1 MVQHLTDDEIN
12 EIRQLTRNANHSSF
26 SFGPQSS
33 FILSNTYHIL
43 LEVSGSLQS
52 IIEQD
57 TVDWKRQMMVDL
69 LQAYV
74 VPNHLKA
81 TLQLFQ
87 KATEKLRQL
96 NDPSATAN
104 IEFNI
109 KGREGREKRLMMQLG
124 VIQHTN
130 IQLHHII
137 LGNLVDISHFILE
150 GCPRLVLLNNN
161 SVIEL
166 DVPAAEDILKSEA
179 LQITPKELNILAL
192 KAKGMRGKEIAE
204 TLGISLL
211 TVYSMTRDIKQ
222 KSNMDIYPLI
232 QKLKEKG
239 LLGLYCG
246 HALFSEM
253 TTSTLMN
260 HLLF

>member
-1 MVQHLTDDEIN
+1 MVQHLTEDEIN
-12 EIRQLTRNANHSSF
+12 EIRQLSRNANQF
-26 SFGPQSS
+26 GFPFGPQSS

-43 LEVSGSLQS
+43 LEVSGSLHD
-52 IIEQD
+52 ILEQN
-57 TVDWKRQMMVDL
+57 TVDWKRQMMADL

-81 TLQLFQ
+81 TVQLFQ
-87 KATEKLRQL
+87 KATERLRYL
-96 NDPSATAN
+96 NDPLVTAN

-109 KGREGREKRLMMQLG
+109 KNQEGKEKRLMMQLCI
-124 VIQHTN
+124 IQHPN
-130 IQLHHII
+130 SQLNHII
-137 LGNLVDISHFILE
+137 LGNLVDISHFIKE
-150 GCPRLVLLNNN
+150 GSPRLILLLGNK
-161 SVIEL
+161 VIER
-166 DVPAAEDILKSEA
+166 DVPTAEDILKNES
-179 LQITPKELNILAL
+179 LQITPKELNILTL

-239 LLGLYCG
+239 LMGLYCG
-246 HALFSEM
+246 HLLYEEMVNNTMVNHLFS
-253 TTSTLMN
+253 
-260 HLLF
+260 

>member
-1 MVQHLTDDEIN
+1 MVQQLTDDEIN
-12 EIRQLTRNANHSSF
+12 EVRQLSRNANLSGF
-26 SFGPQSS
+26 PFGPQAS

-43 LEVSGSLQS
+43 LEVTGSLRE
-52 IIEQD
+52 ILEQD
-57 TVDWKRQMMVDL
+57 TIDWKRQMMADL
-69 LQAYV
+69 LQALV

-87 KATEKLRQL
+87 KATEKLRYL

-109 KGREGREKRLMMQLG
+109 KSQDGREKRLMMQLC
-124 VIQHTN
+124 VIQHSN
-130 IQLHHII
+130 IQLHNII
-137 LGNLVDISHFILE
+137 IGNLVDISHFIKE
-150 GCPRLVLLNNN
+150 GSPRLVLLRGNT
-161 SVIEL
+161 VMER
-166 DVPAAEDILKSEA
+166 DVPTAEDILKSES
-179 LQITPKELNILAL
+179 LQITPKELSMLAL

-246 HALFSEM
+246 RLFYDEMVNSNLINQLFS
-253 TTSTLMN
+253 
-260 HLLF
+260 